1 MIFGGRGEALEI
13 DTFLLSC
20 RVLGRG
26 VEHRMLNELGE
37 IARRRQL
44 SLVAATLIPTK
55 KNQPAR
61 DFLEEVAAS
70 YRRQVDGGWRYEIPA
85 EVAAAVAY
93 SPGTTEGA
101 TASDAGRGRSDGRL
115 TPAARRPR
123 ARQRFERIATELS
136 LPEQVLEAIH
146 ARSGRRRARP
156 ELGQPLIPP
165 RTEIEAELAEI
176 WAELLRLEPVG
187 IRGQLF

>member
-1 MIFGGRGEALEI
+1 MEVRDRFGDYGLVGVMIFGGRGEALEV

-61 DFLEEVAAS
+61 DFLEGVAAS
-70 YRRQVDGGWRYEIPA
+70 YRRQVDGGWRYEIPV
-85 EVAAAVAY
+85 EAAATVAY
-93 SPGTTEGA
+93 SPGATEGVGGMVA
-101 TASDAGRGRSDGRL
+101 EAAAPEARLSD
-115 TPAARRPR
+115 TARR
-123 ARQRFERIATELS
+123 A
-136 LPEQVLEAIH
+136 
-146 ARSGRRRARP
+146 
-156 ELGQPLIPP
+156 
-165 RTEIEAELAEI
+165 
-176 WAELLRLEPVG
+176 
-187 IRGQLF
+187 GQLDQAVRADRH